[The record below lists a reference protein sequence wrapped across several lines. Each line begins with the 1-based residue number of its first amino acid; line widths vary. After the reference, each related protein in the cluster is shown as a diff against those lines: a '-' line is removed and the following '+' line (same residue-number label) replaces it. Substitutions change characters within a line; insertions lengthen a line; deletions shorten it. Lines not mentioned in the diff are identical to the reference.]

1 MRSDSLPL
9 TLVRKPDYEEAVPAK
24 KLINWQLPMKRVL
37 YALAPVMVASVY
49 LFGWR
54 ALAVLAVCNAA
65 GFATEYAFTRNWKQ
79 PVSSAVFVTSS
90 LFALSLPPSLPYW
103 MAVVGVV
110 FGLTF
115 GKMVF
120 GGFGKNVFNP
130 ALTGRA
136 FIYVSFG
143 SYMTG
148 RWVDPVGGPLG
159 GLAAY
164 APDAITRA
172 TPGMLLKAGEP
183 CGTLALF
190 LGNVSGTLGGTSAV
204 LALAGGAYLVW
215 KKAANYRIVYSAIAG
230 YLLTQAVLWQA
241 TGGVNP
247 LQGFLA
253 GSIVIGFFF
262 YATDPVSACMTNE
275 GRWFYGAF
283 IGIMTS
289 LIAAFSSWPA
299 GTMFAILLA
308 NMFAP
313 ITDHAVREIKKRKK
327 AAKA

>member
-1 MRSDSLPL
+1 VP
-9 TLVRKPDYEEAVPAK
+9 TRKV
-24 KLINWQLPMKRVL
+24 INWQLPMKRVL
-37 YALAPVMVASVY
+37 YALAPIMVASVY
-49 LFGWR
+49 FFGWR
-54 ALAVLAVCNAA
+54 ALVMLALCNAA

-79 PVSSAVFVTSS
+79 PVSSAVFVTSC
-90 LFALSLPPSLPYW
+90 LFALSLPPTLPYW
-103 MAVVGVV
+103 MAVVGMV

-143 SYMTG
+143 SHMTG
-148 RWVDPVGGPLG
+148 QWADPVGGLLG
-159 GLAAY
+159 GFSAY

-172 TPGMLLKAGEP
+172 TPGMLLKTGEAF
-183 CGTLALF
+183 GTLSLF
-190 LGNVSGTLGGTSAV
+190 LGNVSGTLGGTSAL

-230 YLLTQAVLWQA
+230 YLLMQTLLWLAVD
-241 TGGVNP
+241 GVSP

-262 YATDPVSACMTNE
+262 YATDPVSASMTNE
-275 GRWFYGAF
+275 GRWLYGALV
-283 IGIMTS
+283 GIMTS

-313 ITDHAVREIKKRKK
+313 ITDHAVREIRKMKK